1 MTRVA
6 LVLRDGNGQKD
17 RSEYRFNNET
27 GDPHVDGRLIVDG
40 ETYAIRGDEWVIRAD
55 NAGDAMARFV
65 CTLAVEPA
73 NE

>member
-1 MTRVA
+1 MTRFA

-27 GDPHVDGRLIVDG
+27 GDPHIDGRLIVDG

-55 NAGDAMARFV
+55 NAGDPMARFV